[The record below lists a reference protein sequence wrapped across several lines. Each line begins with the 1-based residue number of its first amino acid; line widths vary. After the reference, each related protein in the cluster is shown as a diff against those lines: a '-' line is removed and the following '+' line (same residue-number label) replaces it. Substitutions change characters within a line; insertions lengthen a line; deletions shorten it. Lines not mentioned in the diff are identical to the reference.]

1 MMQNLILHTI
11 PLSELKSFIQ
21 EAIQSELTQ
30 LYQHSEKGES
40 ERLYTRK
47 EVADLLGIS
56 LPTLHT
62 YTQEGIITAY
72 RIGTQIRY
80 KHEDI
85 DKALKE
91 INVIKYSQRRK

>member
-56 LPTLHT
+56 LPTLNT
-62 YTQEGIITAY
+62 YTKEGIIDAY
-72 RIGTQIRY
+72 RLGTQVRY
-80 KHEDI
+80 KYEDLE
-85 DKALKE
+85 KALKK
-91 INVIKYSQRRK
+91 INVIKYSHKRK